1 MHYSGIKW
9 TDTANGVGI
18 RLSLFVSGCPH
29 ACPGC
34 FNQEAWD
41 FQAGELYTPS
51 VQESVLE
58 GLGKGYVRGL
68 SLLGG
73 EPFAVENHQEL
84 LLLVAEARA
93 RYPEKDIWCY
103 TGYVIEDILQGKLGE
118 SGMALLESVDILVD
132 GLYLQELRNFSLR
145 FRGSENQRILKIPET
160 LAETRAKGEQIP
172 CLVHWQETV

>member
-41 FQAGELYTPS
+41 FTAGEAYTPEI
-51 VQESVLE
+51 QEQILE
-58 GLGKGYVRGL
+58 KLAQPYLKGL

-73 EPFAVENHQEL
+73 EPFAVENHSAL
-84 LLLVAEARA
+84 LSLLAEAKS
-93 RYPEKDIWCY
+93 RYPQKDVWCY
-103 TGYVIEDILQGKLGE
+103 TGYVLEDILQGTLGDTAL
-118 SGMALLESVDILVD
+118 ALLSYIDILVD
-132 GLYLQELRNFSLR
+132 GLYLQEQRNFSLR
-145 FRGSENQRILKIPET
+145 FRGSANQRILKIPET
-160 LAETRAKGEQIP
+160 IA
-172 CLVHWQETV
+172 LVENNQPQALVYWEE